1 MKRRLNNA
9 TALSGNGKVR
19 SPARLLVP
27 FRRSPSP
34 RTRISVLMILTEPIL
49 RVGSDRYSRRWREQ
63 GNAPL
68 QAEVEERGLSWRQ
81 EVLELATV
89 PAPAWI
95 AEWFAIETEEPVFLR
110 RRRTWIEGVA
120 TQLADSYYLLA
131 DVEETRI
138 RQEET
143 GPGAVWLG
151 SKRRDST
158 WNGSVR
164 NLWPVCP
171 PPMKPADC
179 NWDLACRSSNC
190 TGSRSPA
197 RGRSRCSAP
206 SWSAPA
212 TSLPTTSRPASNSM
226 QITFDSQPSP
236 GQRTNE
242 DLAMAGPRFAFVL
255 DGTTAPPDVESGCV
269 HHVTWLVSRLAGEL
283 ARLRVR
289 DESPMLPNTL
299 AGAISQV
306 RAQHANTCDLKN
318 PASPSSTVALIRE
331 TRETID
337 YLVLAD
343 SPIVIRTL
351 DGSVQPVHVNRTEY
365 LPGYT
370 PDIVREH
377 SNVHGGFWVASTKPE
392 AAYEA
397 ITGNFPTGTITTAGI
412 FSDGTSRLAERHGW
426 SWGQLLELL
435 ETSGPSQVIAQVHE
449 ADETVE
455 AGTYRG
461 KRLDDATALL
471 CRFRST
477 SPGDCPKKGVSGST
491 RRPVGW
497 RGRVADDRNTGG
509 REPIEH

>member
-337 YLVLAD
+337 YLLLAD

-351 DGSVQPVHVNRTEY
+351 DGSVHPVHDNRTEY

-377 SNVHGGFWVASTKPE
+377 RNVHGGIWVASTKPE
-392 AAYEA
+392 AAYDRQLPNGHDHHGRNLQRRHLA
-397 ITGNFPTGTITTAGI
+397 AGRTTRLELGP
-412 FSDGTSRLAERHGW
+412 TSRTTRNQRPLPGHSAGPRSRRDSRGGHLPRQAPRRRH
-426 SWGQLLELL
+426 
-435 ETSGPSQVIAQVHE
+435 
-449 ADETVE
+449 
-455 AGTYRG
+455 
-461 KRLDDATALL
+461 
-471 CRFRST
+471 RST
-477 SPGDCPKKGVSGST
+477 LSLPIHESRGLSEEGCKWLDTPARGLAGKG
-491 RRPVGW
+491 R
-497 RGRVADDRNTGG
+497 
-509 REPIEH
+509 